1 MDADRLLDELLA
13 AEGIGDS
20 LRTSQ
25 RDQREFAAARLV
37 YSLDFTLYNVT
48 VSTASETTLGFGYEA
63 EGHPQ
68 GADRL
73 LHELL
78 DTAGI
83 QEFVRTI
90 PHDPQHEFAAA
101 RVLYDGTLYNVDV
114 RVAPDERIPR
124 SEDAT
129 RRVD

>member
-25 RDQREFAAARLV
+25 RDQSEFSAARLV
-37 YSLDFTLYNVT
+37 SSFTLYNIT
-48 VSTASETTLGFGYEA
+48 VSAASETTLGFGYET
-63 EGHPQ
+63 EGTPQ

-83 QEFVRTI
+83 HEFVRTI

-101 RVLYDGTLYNVDV
+101 RVLYDGTLYNVDA

-124 SEDAT
+124 SEDPTRAAT
-129 RRVD
+129 